1 MLGFFGFMR
10 SAAGRVLRVLIGVA
24 VIGWGLF
31 FVPGVGGFVLALVGT
46 APLVAGMDGICLI
59 APFFGYTLD
68 GRSRSVS
75 SGS

>member
-10 SAAGRVLRVLIGVA
+10 STVDRVLRVLIGAA
-24 VIGWGLF
+24 VIVWGLF
-31 FVPGVGGFVLALVGT
+31 FVPSVGGLILVLVGT
-46 APLVAGMDGICLI
+46 APLVAGMDGVCLI

-68 GRSRSVS
+68 GRPRSVS